1 MAKTPLQ
8 PVRRTDI
15 KIGSPLPYPVY
26 DAMGRL
32 LLRAG
37 ETIETERQLSTLHE
51 LGLYLA
57 ESDLA
62 RSARSEASTPR
73 QDTHSSDVAA
83 EVAEPEGPRE
93 TRKLAELKLTPG
105 KTLYV
110 DFLSTT
116 NRPRV
121 ALRLVGH
128 LEGGGVMIGAVN
140 ADGGVVPFRDNELL
154 FVRVLTASG
163 VATFQAKV
171 LKVHFTPFPY
181 VVTSYPDVAVFHV
194 MRAHERVDTQLICS
208 LVNLSRPVM
217 GEPRPQAALMKNL
230 SASGCQIEA
239 APEIADSGDRLRLG
253 FKLNAAGEEHVLS
266 LLAEV
271 RGIKTFGES
280 EKRRFGLQF
289 TDLGTSER
297 LVVEHFI
304 FQSLVDD

>member
-26 DAMGRL
+26 DALGRL

-37 ETIETERQLSTLHE
+37 EVIETERQLNTLHE
-51 LGLYLA
+51 MGLYLA
-57 ESDLA
+57 EHDVS
-62 RSARSEASTPR
+62 RSGRAGSMPEPN
-73 QDTHSSDVAA
+73 AA
-83 EVAEPEGPRE
+83 ESPAESADEDGARE
-93 TRKLAELKLTPG
+93 TRKLSELKLSPG

-121 ALRLVGH
+121 ALRLVGM
-128 LEGGGVMIGAVN
+128 LEGGGVLISAVN

-163 VATFQAKV
+163 VATFQARV

-181 VVTSYPDVAVFHV
+181 VVASYPEGVVFHV
-194 MRAHERVDTQLICS
+194 MRAHERVDTQIICS
-208 LVNLSRPVM
+208 AVNLSRPVM
-217 GEPRPQAALMKNL
+217 GEPRPHGAVMKNL

-239 APEIADSGDRLRLG
+239 PPEIADSGDRMRLG
-253 FKLNAAGEEHVLS
+253 FKLEAAGEEHVLS
-266 LLAEV
+266 VLAEV
-271 RGIKTFGES
+271 RGIKSFGES
-280 EKRRFGLQF
+280 ERRRFGLQF
-289 TDLGTSER
+289 VELGSSER

-304 FQSLVDD
+304 FHALVDV

>member
-26 DAMGRL
+26 DALGRL

-37 ETIETERQLSTLHE
+37 ETIDTERQLSTLHE
-51 LGLYLA
+51 QGLYLA
-57 ESDLA
+57 EGDAVRPA
-62 RSARSEASTPR
+62 RSPGRAFDPLPSEAGEPL
-73 QDTHSSDVAA
+73 A
-83 EVAEPEGPRE
+83 EAEGGRE
-93 TRKLAELKLTPG
+93 TRKLGELKLAPG
-105 KTLYV
+105 KTLYI
-110 DFLSTT
+110 DFLTAT

-121 ALRLVGH
+121 ALRLVGL
-128 LEGGGVMIGAVN
+128 LEGGGVMISAVN

-163 VATFQAKV
+163 VATFEAKV

-181 VVTSYPDVAVFHV
+181 VVTSYPDLAIFHL

-208 LVNLSRPVM
+208 AVNLSRPVM
-217 GEPRPQAALMKNL
+217 GEPRLHAGVMKNI

-239 APEIADSGDRLRLG
+239 PPDIADAGDRLRLG
-253 FKLNAAGEEHVLS
+253 FKLEAAGEEHVLS
-266 LLAEV
+266 VIAEL
-271 RGIKTFGES
+271 RGIKSFGDAD
-280 EKRRFGLQF
+280 KRRFGLQF
-289 TDLGTSER
+289 VELGTSER

-304 FQSLVDD
+304 FHALVGD

>member
-1 MAKTPLQ
+1 MPKTPLQ

-32 LLRAG
+32 LLKAG
-37 ETIETERQLSTLHE
+37 EVIETERQLNTLHE

-57 ESDLA
+57 ERDIS
-62 RSARSEASTPR
+62 RTPR
-73 QDTHSSDVAA
+73 ASST
-83 EVAEPEGPRE
+83 EPSADASVEATDADGPRE
-93 TRKLAELKLTPG
+93 TRKLAELKLAPG

-110 DFLSTT
+110 DFLGTT

-121 ALRLVGH
+121 ALRLVGL
-128 LEGGGVMIGAVN
+128 LEGGGVLISALN

-181 VVTSYPDVAVFHV
+181 VVTSYPEGVVFHV
-194 MRAHERVDTQLICS
+194 MRAHERVDTQVICS
-208 LVNLSRPVM
+208 VVNLSRPVM
-217 GEPRPQAALMKNL
+217 GEPRPHGAVMKNL

-239 APEIADSGDRLRLG
+239 PPEIADSGDRLRLG
-253 FKLNAAGEEHVLS
+253 FKLDAAGEEHVLS
-266 LLAEV
+266 VLAEV
-271 RGIKTFGES
+271 RGIKSFGES
-280 EKRRFGLQF
+280 DRRRFGLQF
-289 TDLGTSER
+289 VELDSSER

-304 FQSLVDD
+304 FHALVDV

>member
-1 MAKTPLQ
+1 MAKSPLQ

-37 ETIETERQLSTLHE
+37 ETIENERQLTTLHE

-57 ESDLA
+57 EGDLA
-62 RSARSEASTPR
+62 RSSRGASHVPEPLHTE
-73 QDTHSSDVAA
+73 T
-83 EVAEPEGPRE
+83 AEPVETEGARE
-93 TRKLAELKLTPG
+93 TRKLGELKLVPG
-105 KTLYV
+105 KTLYI
-110 DFLSTT
+110 DFLTST
-116 NRPRV
+116 NRPRA
-121 ALRLVGH
+121 ALRLVGL
-128 LEGGGVMIGAVN
+128 LEGGGVLISAVN

-163 VATFQAKV
+163 VATFEAKV
-171 LKVHFTPFPY
+171 LKVHFIPFPY

-208 LVNLSRPVM
+208 VVNLSRPVM
-217 GEPRPQAALMKNL
+217 GEARSHAAVMKNI

-239 APEIADSGDRLRLG
+239 PPEIADVGDRLRLG
-253 FKLNAAGEEHVLS
+253 FKLEAAGEEHVVS
-266 LLAEV
+266 VVAEL
-271 RGIKTFGES
+271 RGIKSLGDAD
-280 EKRRFGLQF
+280 KRRFGTQF
-289 TDLGTSER
+289 VDLGTSER

-304 FQSLVDD
+304 FHALVGD

>member
-1 MAKTPLQ
+1 MAKSPLQ

-26 DAMGRL
+26 DSMGRL

-37 ETIETERQLSTLHE
+37 EVIETERQLSTLHE
-51 LGLYLA
+51 MGLYLA
-57 ESDLA
+57 ERDLG
-62 RSARSEASTPR
+62 RSARGGQPPELQAADSSTEP
-73 QDTHSSDVAA
+73 A
-83 EVAEPEGPRE
+83 EDEGPRE
-93 TRKLAELKLTPG
+93 TRKLSELKLAPG
-105 KTLYV
+105 KTLYI

-121 ALRLVGH
+121 ALRLVGLH
-128 LEGGGVMIGAVN
+128 EGGGVLISAVN

-181 VVTSYPDVAVFHV
+181 VVTSYPDGVVFHV
-194 MRAHERVDTQLICS
+194 MRAHERVDTQIICS
-208 LVNLSRPVM
+208 VVNLSRPVM
-217 GEPRPQAALMKNL
+217 GEPRPHGAVMKNL

-239 APEIADSGDRLRLG
+239 QPEIADSGDRLRLG
-253 FKLNAAGEEHVLS
+253 FKLQAAGDEHVLS
-266 LLAEV
+266 VLSEV
-271 RGIKTFGES
+271 RDIKSFGES
-280 EKRRFGLQF
+280 DRRRFGLQF
-289 TDLGTSER
+289 VELGSSER

-304 FQSLVDD
+304 FHALVDV

>member
-1 MAKTPLQ
+1 MAKSPLQ

-37 ETIETERQLSTLHE
+37 ETIENERQLSTLHE

-57 ESDLA
+57 EGDLA
-62 RSARSEASTPR
+62 RSSRGASHAPEPIHVET
-73 QDTHSSDVAA
+73 
-83 EVAEPEGPRE
+83 AEPVEAEGARE
-93 TRKLAELKLTPG
+93 TRKLGELKLVPG
-105 KTLYV
+105 KTLYI
-110 DFLSTT
+110 DFLTAT
-116 NRPRV
+116 NRPRA
-121 ALRLVGH
+121 ALRLVGL
-128 LEGGGVMIGAVN
+128 LEGGGVLISAVN

-163 VATFQAKV
+163 VATFEAKV

-208 LVNLSRPVM
+208 AVNLSRPVM
-217 GEPRPQAALMKNL
+217 GEPHPHGAVMKNI

-239 APEIADSGDRLRLG
+239 PPQIADVGDRLRLG
-253 FKLNAAGEEHVLS
+253 FKLEAAGEEHVLS
-266 LLAEV
+266 VVAEL
-271 RGIKTFGES
+271 RGIKSLGDAD
-280 EKRRFGLQF
+280 KRRFGLQF
-289 TDLGTSER
+289 VDLGTSER

-304 FQSLVDD
+304 FHALVGD

>member
-1 MAKTPLQ
+1 MPKTPLQ

-32 LLRAG
+32 LLKAG
-37 ETIETERQLSTLHE
+37 EVIETERQLNTLHE

-57 ESDLA
+57 ERDIS
-62 RSARSEASTPR
+62 RTPR
-73 QDTHSSDVAA
+73 ASSTEPSADASA
-83 EVAEPEGPRE
+83 EATDADGPRE
-93 TRKLAELKLTPG
+93 TRKLAELKLAPG

-110 DFLSTT
+110 DFLGTT

-121 ALRLVGH
+121 ALRLVGL
-128 LEGGGVMIGAVN
+128 LEGGGVLISALN

-181 VVTSYPDVAVFHV
+181 VVTSYPEGVVFHV
-194 MRAHERVDTQLICS
+194 MRAHERVDTQVICS
-208 LVNLSRPVM
+208 VVNLSRPVM
-217 GEPRPQAALMKNL
+217 GEPRPHGAVMKNL

-239 APEIADSGDRLRLG
+239 PPEIADSGDRLRLG
-253 FKLNAAGEEHVLS
+253 FKLDAAGEEHVLS
-266 LLAEV
+266 VLAEV
-271 RGIKTFGES
+271 RGIKSFGES
-280 EKRRFGLQF
+280 DHRRFGLQF
-289 TDLGTSER
+289 VELGSSER

-304 FQSLVDD
+304 FHALVDV

>member
-1 MAKTPLQ
+1 MAKSPLQ

-26 DAMGRL
+26 DSMGRL

-37 ETIETERQLSTLHE
+37 EVIETERQLSTLHE
-51 LGLYLA
+51 MGLYLA
-57 ESDLA
+57 ERDLG
-62 RSARSEASTPR
+62 RSARGGQPPALQAADSSTEP
-73 QDTHSSDVAA
+73 A
-83 EVAEPEGPRE
+83 EDEGPRE
-93 TRKLAELKLTPG
+93 TRKLSELKLAPG
-105 KTLYV
+105 KTLYI

-121 ALRLVGH
+121 ALRLVGLH
-128 LEGGGVMIGAVN
+128 EGGGVLISAVN

-181 VVTSYPDVAVFHV
+181 VVTSYPEGVVFHV
-194 MRAHERVDTQLICS
+194 MRAHERVDTQIICS
-208 LVNLSRPVM
+208 VVNLSRPVM
-217 GEPRPQAALMKNL
+217 GEPRPHGAVMKNL

-239 APEIADSGDRLRLG
+239 QPEIADSGDRLRLG
-253 FKLNAAGEEHVLS
+253 FKLQAAGDEHVLS
-266 LLAEV
+266 VLSEV
-271 RGIKTFGES
+271 RGIKSFGES
-280 EKRRFGLQF
+280 DRRRFGLQF
-289 TDLGTSER
+289 VELGSSER

-304 FQSLVDD
+304 FHALVDV